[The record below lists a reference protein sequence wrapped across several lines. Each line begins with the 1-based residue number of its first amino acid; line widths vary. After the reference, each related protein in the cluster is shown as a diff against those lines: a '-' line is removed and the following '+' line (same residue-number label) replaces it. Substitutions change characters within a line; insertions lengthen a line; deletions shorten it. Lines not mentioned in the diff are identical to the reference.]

1 MERYTKYINGM
12 VVIPVGVSGQE
23 VSERLAEYE
32 DIGLTPQ
39 EVAEMKAKLEGCDAG
54 T

>member
-1 MERYTKYINGM
+1 MERYTKYINGR
-12 VVIPVGVSGQE
+12 VVIPVGVGQE

-39 EVAEMKAKLEGCDAG
+39 EVAELKARAENAG